1 MDTTIFDSMD
11 APEFRSYLEF
21 LLRHY
26 RVMDAFWFIT
36 LTERFDQATAERIN

>member
-1 MDTTIFDSMD
+1 VDTTIFDSMD